1 MSFIEQVKWVYC
13 TGVSPLNGGK
23 TTKRRHLPNLFN
35 TRSLAVSFPFGCQ
48 IPVCNPLF
56 TYQSRFK
63 INKPIYLK
71 ILYNNV
77 LLFDKF
83 IRLKSNASRKSL
95 FINVCLKKINL
106 ILKTT
111 LPPFIYSLL
120 LISSICKL
128 KISYCM
134 ALKIISYEFKAL
146 S

>member
-1 MSFIEQVKWVYC
+1 M
-13 TGVSPLNGGK
+13 
-23 TTKRRHLPNLFN
+23 PNLFN

-48 IPVCNPLF
+48 MPVCSPLF

-63 INKPIYLK
+63 MNKPIYLK

-77 LLFDKF
+77 LLYDKF
-83 IRLKSNASRKSL
+83 IRLKSNASRKSW
-95 FINVCLKKINL
+95 FINVCLKKINI

-128 KISYCM
+128 KISYWLYYKLRIQSSIM
-134 ALKIISYEFKAL
+134 IQRSYHKYFFKKL
-146 S
+146 IYQNFKSSLCKY